1 MTKPQAREIATAQ
14 KYIALGMIDTAA
26 RTVSALIRSAMRAKD
41 QAEILAFAETHGLTS
56 HPDFIV

>member
-1 MTKPQAREIATAQ
+1 MTKQQSREIATVQ

-41 QAEILAFAETHGLTS
+41 VAELRAFADAHGLTK
-56 HPDFIV
+56 HEDFII